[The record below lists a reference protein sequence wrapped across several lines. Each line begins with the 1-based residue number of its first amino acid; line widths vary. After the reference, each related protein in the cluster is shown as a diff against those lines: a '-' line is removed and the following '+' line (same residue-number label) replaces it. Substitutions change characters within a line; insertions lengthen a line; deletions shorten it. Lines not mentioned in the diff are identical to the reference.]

1 MRSLG
6 AHDARGQGRGSAGV
20 AKATRSALRRLERAC
35 SACALCSMHH
45 RLVVHLVWTT
55 RDRLPSI
62 NRVRAQYLWEHL
74 PIIVRQER
82 GRLLEL
88 GIVTT
93 HLHMLVRLHPTTQL
107 PRLLQRMKGGSAYGI
122 NGAAAIG
129 QTHLRWAKGYSVT
142 SVSPRAM
149 PSVSTYVHHQH
160 LRHPEEAIAG
170 WSNDPVA
177 SATPAA
183 SSATGSITLSVPSR
197 SPPRCRSGSH
207 SG

>member
-1 MRSLG
+1 
-6 AHDARGQGRGSAGV
+6 
-20 AKATRSALRRLERAC
+20 
-35 SACALCSMHH
+35 MHH
-45 RLVVHLVWTT
+45 RLVVHIVWTT

-93 HLHMLVRLHPTTQL
+93 HLHMLVRLHPTTQI

-149 PSVSTYVHHQH
+149 QSVETYVRHQH
-160 LRHPEEAIAG
+160 LRHSQEAIAG

-177 SATPAA
+177 SATPAEPRLSAA
-183 SSATGSITLSVPSR
+183 SSATISVTWPTPSR
-197 SPPRCRSGSH
+197 SPPRCRSENR